1 MEPSDNVEI
10 NLKLN
15 NLAKNITFE
24 RRSQEIKINS
34 QNENKQKIILENPKL
49 YLRNSWEPK
58 LITNKEINNKFFPSK
73 DLICKGQNSNNNQ
86 LFNFQHSNSPI
97 VQYYTR
103 EYEKFNSPN
112 LENNICEQNFNIF
125 KRGSNYS
132 NTSFQTFNY
141 SPSNI
146 FNQNNNN
153 NSNNSFI
160 GMNNG
165 NTPISNSNNTQYLLN
180 GALRKSLMEKME
192 NNNFDNFIIDYS
204 EENEKEIEE
213 ENYEKNNNGKEFL
226 MLTFNSDDECDDV
239 GSNEEIEK
247 NLRNFRSENNSNNNN
262 LRKGFHMPIASAIKK
277 AIEEKDKKEVN
288 NEIIDLQNQNMNNN
302 VIIKNSNEYNID
314 NNNNYNNLNQDI
326 MNNNNNVNKDN
337 NNNYNNFNKDI
348 MNNNNNLNKDINNN
362 NYNNFNQDIN
372 NNYNNF
378 NNDINNNNNLNRDK
392 NDNNMNKDNFNN
404 NIHNIMNQN
413 INNSNNNQINYPN
426 MNIPQYN
433 NIPTYYQ
440 NNVIQQNY
448 YINYNNYPLN
458 ESQMNSFIKRNNYEN
473 IEKNKFSN
481 LYDEKDENLK
491 TNNKINKYPKELFSK
506 NKKSKKSK
514 RLDPSDYINI
524 PLSTLSNNFFELGKD
539 QGACRYL
546 QKLLDEKPNE
556 VIYYLYYPLLQNIL
570 KLINDPFG
578 NYLLQKMF
586 KPMSQ
591 EQIREII
598 NILSPSIYEI
608 GCNSHGTRVLQA
620 LIEKLSNKSLRDIF
634 LNIITPYIIPL
645 LKDLNGTHI
654 VQKFAEHYPEYNP
667 FINKIIIENSS
678 ILATHRHGCCV
689 IQKYIEILDKESKI
703 KLIDSLIFNCLILIT
718 DQFGNYVIQTI
729 LLMNNIDY
737 GNRIV
742 EKMTNN
748 IVYYSKHKY
757 SSNVVEKTFEHCNG
771 VVKKNL
777 INVILKKENLN
788 DLILDEH
795 GNYIVQKVI
804 TISEKETKVYILNYI
819 NSISDKLKN
828 VHFGEKLLNKLSIQY
843 PNFIN

>member
-1 MEPSDNVEI
+1 MEPNDTVEK
-10 NLKLN
+10 NLTLN
-15 NLAKNITFE
+15 NFSNKISFE

-34 QNENKQKIILENPKL
+34 QNENTQKTILENPKL
-49 YLRNSWEPK
+49 YLRNSWEPTILK
-58 LITNKEINNKFFPSK
+58 NNEINNKFFPSK
-73 DLICKGQNSNNNQ
+73 DLICKGQNSSNNNQ
-86 LFNFQHSNSPI
+86 QFNFQHSNSPI

-103 EYEKFNSPN
+103 EFEKFNSPN
-112 LENNICEQNFNIF
+112 MENNFYEQNFNIL
-125 KRGSNYS
+125 KRGSNFS

-160 GMNNG
+160 GINNG
-165 NTPISNSNNTQYLLN
+165 NTPISNTNNTQYLLN
-180 GALRKSLMEKME
+180 GALRKSLMEKMD
-192 NNNFDNFIIDYS
+192 NNLDNFIIDYS

-213 ENYEKNNNGKEFL
+213 ENDDKNNNGKDFL
-226 MLTFNSDDECDDV
+226 MLTFNSDDECDEV
-239 GSNEEIEK
+239 GSNEENEK
-247 NLRNFRSENNSNNNN
+247 NLRHLKSENISSNNN

-277 AIEEKDKKEVN
+277 AIEDKDKKEVN
-288 NEIIDLQNQNMNNN
+288 YENIDIQDQNMNNN
-302 VIIKNSNEYNID
+302 EVITNFIDYNKD
-314 NNNNYNNLNQDI
+314 
-326 MNNNNNVNKDN
+326 MNNNNNLNKD
-337 NNNYNNFNKDI
+337 

-362 NYNNFNQDIN
+362 LYE
-372 NNYNNF
+372 
-378 NNDINNNNNLNRDK
+378 DINNNNNLN
-392 NDNNMNKDNFNN
+392 KDMNN
-404 NIHNIMNQN
+404 NKYLNKN
-413 INNSNNNQINYPN
+413 INKNNYNQINYPN
-426 MNIPQYN
+426 MNITQYN
-433 NIPTYYQ
+433 NVPTYYQ

-448 YINYNNYPLN
+448 YINYNNYPSN
-458 ESQMNSFIKRNNYEN
+458 ENQINPYVKRTNYEK
-473 IEKNKFSN
+473 IEKNKFSS
-481 LYDEKDENLK
+481 LFENNENIK
-491 TNNKINKYPKELFSK
+491 INNKLNKYPKELFSK

-514 RLDPSDYINI
+514 RLDPSEYINI

-546 QKLLDEKPNE
+546 QKLLDENPKE
-556 VIYYLYYPLLQNIL
+556 VIHYFYYPLLQNIL

-591 EQIREII
+591 DQIKEII
-598 NILSPSIYEI
+598 NILSPNIYEI

-620 LIEKLSNKSLRDIF
+620 LIEKLSNKSLKDYY
-634 LNIITPYIIPL
+634 LNIITPFIIPL

-654 VQKFAEHYPEYNP
+654 VQKFAEMYPEYNN
-667 FINKIIIENSS
+667 FINGIIIENCS

-689 IQKYIEILDKESKI
+689 IQKYLEILDKEFKI
-703 KLIDSLIFNCLILIT
+703 KLIDNLILNCLILIT
-718 DQFGNYVIQTI
+718 DQFGNYVIQNI
-729 LLMNNIDY
+729 LLMNKMEY

-748 IVYYSKHKY
+748 IIYYSKHKY

-777 INVILKKENLN
+777 INIFLKKENLN

-795 GNYIVQKVI
+795 GNYIIQKVI
-804 TISEKETKVYILNYI
+804 TISDKDRKFYILNYI

-828 VHFGEKLLNKLSIQY
+828 VHFGEKLLTKLSMQY
-843 PNFIN
+843 PNLFN

>member
-1 MEPSDNVEI
+1 MEPSDTVEKKI
-10 NLKLN
+10 KLN
-15 NLAKNITFE
+15 NMMNSISFE

-34 QNENKQKIILENPKL
+34 QNENTQKTILENPKL
-49 YLRNSWEPK
+49 YLRNSWDPK
-58 LITNKEINNKFFPSK
+58 LIKNKEINNKFFPSK

-86 LFNFQHSNSPI
+86 QFNFPHSNSPI

-103 EYEKFNSPN
+103 EFEKFNSPN
-112 LENNICEQNFNIF
+112 MENNIYEQNFNIF
-125 KRGSNYS
+125 QRGSNYS

-146 FNQNNNN
+146 FNQNNNNN

-192 NNNFDNFIIDYS
+192 NNLDNFIIDCS

-213 ENYEKNNNGKEFL
+213 ENDYKNNNGKEFL
-226 MLTFNSDDECDDV
+226 MLTFNSDDECDEI
-239 GSNEEIEK
+239 GSNEDNEK
-247 NLRNFRSENNSNNNN
+247 NLRHFRSENISNNNN

-277 AIEEKDKKEVN
+277 AIEEKDKKEDN
-288 NEIIDLQNQNMNNN
+288 NENIDLQNQNLNNHEN
-302 VIIKNSNEYNID
+302 ITNSNDYNID
-314 NNNNYNNLNQDI
+314 NNNY
-326 MNNNNNVNKDN
+326 
-337 NNNYNNFNKDI
+337 
-348 MNNNNNLNKDINNN
+348 NNLNKDINNN
-362 NYNNFNQDIN
+362 NNNFGKDIN
-372 NNYNNF
+372 NNNNNFNKDINNNNNKF
-378 NNDINNNNNLNRDK
+378 NNDINNNNNMFNNDINNNNNNFNKDINNNNINKDNNNNK
-392 NDNNMNKDNFNN
+392 NTNMNK
-404 NIHNIMNQN
+404 N
-413 INNSNNNQINYPN
+413 INNNNNNQIIYPN
-426 MNIPQYN
+426 MNITQYN
-433 NIPTYYQ
+433 TVPTYYQ

-448 YINYNNYPLN
+448 YINYNNYPPN
-458 ESQMNSFIKRNNYEN
+458 ENQINSYIKSNNNEK

-481 LYDEKDENLK
+481 IYEIDENLK
-491 TNNKINKYPKELFSK
+491 FNNKINKYPKELFSK
-506 NKKSKKSK
+506 NKKNKKSK

-524 PLSTLSNNFFELGKD
+524 PLSTLSNNFYLLGKD

-591 EQIREII
+591 DQIKEII
-598 NILSPSIYEI
+598 NILEPNIFDI

-620 LIEKLSNKSLRDIF
+620 LIEKLTNKSLKDYF

-667 FINKIIIENSS
+667 FINNIIIENSC

-777 INVILKKENLN
+777 INIILKKENLN

-804 TISEKETKVYILNYI
+804 TISDKETKNYILNYI

-828 VHFGEKLLNKLSIQY
+828 VHFGEKLLNKLNILY
-843 PNFIN
+843 PKLIY

>member
-1 MEPSDNVEI
+1 MEPSDTVEKKI
-10 NLKLN
+10 KLN
-15 NLAKNITFE
+15 NMMNNISFE

-34 QNENKQKIILENPKL
+34 QNENTQKTILENPKL
-49 YLRNSWEPK
+49 YLRNSWDPK
-58 LITNKEINNKFFPSK
+58 LIKNKEINNKFFPSK

-86 LFNFQHSNSPI
+86 QFNFPHSNSPI

-103 EYEKFNSPN
+103 EFEKFNSPN
-112 LENNICEQNFNIF
+112 MENNIYEQNFNIF
-125 KRGSNYS
+125 QRGSNYS

-153 NSNNSFI
+153 NNLNNSFI

-192 NNNFDNFIIDYS
+192 NNLDNFIIDCS

-213 ENYEKNNNGKEFL
+213 ENDYKNNNGKEFL
-226 MLTFNSDDECDDV
+226 MLTFNSDDECDEI
-239 GSNEEIEK
+239 GSNEDNEK
-247 NLRNFRSENNSNNNN
+247 NLRHFRSENISNNNN

-277 AIEEKDKKEVN
+277 AIEEKDKKEDN
-288 NEIIDLQNQNMNNN
+288 NENIDLQNQNLNNHEN
-302 VIIKNSNEYNID
+302 ITNSNDYNID
-314 NNNNYNNLNQDI
+314 NNNY
-326 MNNNNNVNKDN
+326 
-337 NNNYNNFNKDI
+337 
-348 MNNNNNLNKDINNN
+348 NNLNKDINNN
-362 NYNNFNQDIN
+362 NNNFGKDIN
-372 NNYNNF
+372 NNNNNFNKDINNNNNKF
-378 NNDINNNNNLNRDK
+378 NNDINNNNNMFN
-392 NDNNMNKDNFNN
+392 NDINNNNNNFNKDINNNNINKDNNNNNNTNMNK
-404 NIHNIMNQN
+404 N
-413 INNSNNNQINYPN
+413 INNNNNNQIIYPN
-426 MNIPQYN
+426 MNITQYN
-433 NIPTYYQ
+433 TVPTYYQ

-448 YINYNNYPLN
+448 YINYNNYPPN
-458 ESQMNSFIKRNNYEN
+458 ENQINSYIKSNNNEK

-481 LYDEKDENLK
+481 IYEIDENLK
-491 TNNKINKYPKELFSK
+491 FNNKINKYPKELFSK
-506 NKKSKKSK
+506 NKKNKKSK

-524 PLSTLSNNFFELGKD
+524 PLSTLSNNFYLLGKD

-591 EQIREII
+591 DQIKEII
-598 NILSPSIYEI
+598 NILEPNIFDI

-620 LIEKLSNKSLRDIF
+620 LIEKLTNKSLKDYF

-667 FINKIIIENSS
+667 FINNIIIENSC

-777 INVILKKENLN
+777 INIILKKENLN

-804 TISEKETKVYILNYI
+804 TISDKETKNYILNYI

-828 VHFGEKLLNKLSIQY
+828 VHFGEKLLNKLNILY
-843 PNFIN
+843 PKLIY

>member
-1 MEPSDNVEI
+1 MT
-10 NLKLN
+10 N
-15 NLAKNITFE
+15 NISFE

-34 QNENKQKIILENPKL
+34 QNENTQKTILENPKL
-49 YLRNSWEPK
+49 YLRNSWDPK
-58 LITNKEINNKFFPSK
+58 LIKNKEINNKFFPSK

-86 LFNFQHSNSPI
+86 QFNFPHSNSPI

-103 EYEKFNSPN
+103 EFEKFNSPN
-112 LENNICEQNFNIF
+112 MENNIYEQNFNIF
-125 KRGSNYS
+125 QRGSNYS

-146 FNQNNNN
+146 FNQNNNNN

-192 NNNFDNFIIDYS
+192 NNLDNFIIDCS

-213 ENYEKNNNGKEFL
+213 ENDYKNNNGKEFL
-226 MLTFNSDDECDDV
+226 MLTFNSDDECDEV
-239 GSNEEIEK
+239 GSNEDNEK
-247 NLRNFRSENNSNNNN
+247 NLRHFRSENISNNNN

-277 AIEEKDKKEVN
+277 AIEEKDKKEDN
-288 NEIIDLQNQNMNNN
+288 NENIDLQNQNLNNHEN
-302 VIIKNSNEYNID
+302 ITNSNDYNID
-314 NNNNYNNLNQDI
+314 NNNY
-326 MNNNNNVNKDN
+326 
-337 NNNYNNFNKDI
+337 
-348 MNNNNNLNKDINNN
+348 NNLNKDINNN
-362 NYNNFNQDIN
+362 NNNFGKDIN
-372 NNYNNF
+372 NNNNNFNKDINNNNNKF
-378 NNDINNNNNLNRDK
+378 NNDINNNNNMFN
-392 NDNNMNKDNFNN
+392 NDINNNNNNFNKDINNNNINKDNNNNNNTNMNK
-404 NIHNIMNQN
+404 N
-413 INNSNNNQINYPN
+413 INNNNNNQIIYPN
-426 MNIPQYN
+426 MNITQYN
-433 NIPTYYQ
+433 TVPTYYQ

-448 YINYNNYPLN
+448 YINYNNYPPN
-458 ESQMNSFIKRNNYEN
+458 ENQINSYIKSNNNEK

-481 LYDEKDENLK
+481 IYEIDENLK
-491 TNNKINKYPKELFSK
+491 FNNKINKYPKELFSK
-506 NKKSKKSK
+506 NKKNKKSK

-524 PLSTLSNNFFELGKD
+524 PLSTLSNNFYLLGKD

-591 EQIREII
+591 DQIKEII
-598 NILSPSIYEI
+598 NILEPNIFDI

-620 LIEKLSNKSLRDIF
+620 LIEKLTNKSLKDYF

-667 FINKIIIENSS
+667 FINNIIIENSC

-777 INVILKKENLN
+777 INIILKKENLN

-804 TISEKETKVYILNYI
+804 TISDKETKNYILNYI

-828 VHFGEKLLNKLSIQY
+828 VHFGEKLLNKLNILY
-843 PNFIN
+843 PKLIY

>member
-1 MEPSDNVEI
+1 MEPSDTVEKKI
-10 NLKLN
+10 KLN
-15 NLAKNITFE
+15 NMTNNISFE

-34 QNENKQKIILENPKL
+34 QNENTQKTILENPKL
-49 YLRNSWEPK
+49 YLRNSWDPK
-58 LITNKEINNKFFPSK
+58 LIKNKEINNKFFPSK

-86 LFNFQHSNSPI
+86 QFNFPHSNSPI

-103 EYEKFNSPN
+103 EFEKFNSPN
-112 LENNICEQNFNIF
+112 MENNIYEQNFNIF
-125 KRGSNYS
+125 QRGSNYS

-153 NSNNSFI
+153 NNLNNSFI

-192 NNNFDNFIIDYS
+192 NNLDNFIIDCS

-213 ENYEKNNNGKEFL
+213 ENDYKNNNGKEFL
-226 MLTFNSDDECDDV
+226 MLTFNSDDECDEI
-239 GSNEEIEK
+239 GSNEDNEK
-247 NLRNFRSENNSNNNN
+247 NLRHFRSENISNNNN

-277 AIEEKDKKEVN
+277 AIEEKDKKEDN
-288 NEIIDLQNQNMNNN
+288 NENIDLQNQNLNNHEN
-302 VIIKNSNEYNID
+302 ITNSNDYNID
-314 NNNNYNNLNQDI
+314 NNNY
-326 MNNNNNVNKDN
+326 
-337 NNNYNNFNKDI
+337 
-348 MNNNNNLNKDINNN
+348 NNLNKDINNN
-362 NYNNFNQDIN
+362 NNNFGKDIN
-372 NNYNNF
+372 NNNNNFNKDINNNNNKF
-378 NNDINNNNNLNRDK
+378 NNDINNNNNMFN
-392 NDNNMNKDNFNN
+392 NDINNNNNNFNKDINNNNINKDNNNNNNTNMNK
-404 NIHNIMNQN
+404 N
-413 INNSNNNQINYPN
+413 INNNNNNQIIYPN
-426 MNIPQYN
+426 MNITQYN
-433 NIPTYYQ
+433 TVPTYYQ

-448 YINYNNYPLN
+448 YINYNNYPPN
-458 ESQMNSFIKRNNYEN
+458 ENQINSYIKSNNNEK

-481 LYDEKDENLK
+481 IYEIDENLK
-491 TNNKINKYPKELFSK
+491 FNNKINKYPKELFSK
-506 NKKSKKSK
+506 NKKNKKSK

-524 PLSTLSNNFFELGKD
+524 PLSTLSNNFYLLGKD

-591 EQIREII
+591 DQIKEII
-598 NILSPSIYEI
+598 NILEPNIFDI

-620 LIEKLSNKSLRDIF
+620 LIEKLTNKSLKDYF

-667 FINKIIIENSS
+667 FINNIIIENSC

-777 INVILKKENLN
+777 INIILKKENLN

-804 TISEKETKVYILNYI
+804 TISDKETKNYILNYI

-828 VHFGEKLLNKLSIQY
+828 VHFGEKLLNKLNILY
-843 PNFIN
+843 PKLIY

>member
-1 MEPSDNVEI
+1 MEPSDTVEKKI
-10 NLKLN
+10 KLN
-15 NLAKNITFE
+15 NMTNNISFE

-34 QNENKQKIILENPKL
+34 QNENTQKTILENPKL
-49 YLRNSWEPK
+49 YLRNSWDPK
-58 LITNKEINNKFFPSK
+58 LIKNKEINNKFFPSK

-86 LFNFQHSNSPI
+86 QFNFPHSNSPI

-103 EYEKFNSPN
+103 EFEKFNSPN
-112 LENNICEQNFNIF
+112 MENNIYEQNFNIF
-125 KRGSNYS
+125 QRGSNYS

-146 FNQNNNN
+146 FNQNNNNN

-192 NNNFDNFIIDYS
+192 NNLDNFIIDCS

-213 ENYEKNNNGKEFL
+213 ENDYKNNNGKEFL
-226 MLTFNSDDECDDV
+226 MLTFNSDDECDEV
-239 GSNEEIEK
+239 GSNEDNEK
-247 NLRNFRSENNSNNNN
+247 NLRHFRSENISNNNN

-277 AIEEKDKKEVN
+277 AIEEKDKKEDN
-288 NEIIDLQNQNMNNN
+288 NENIDLQNQNLNNHEN
-302 VIIKNSNEYNID
+302 ITNSNDYNID
-314 NNNNYNNLNQDI
+314 NNNY
-326 MNNNNNVNKDN
+326 
-337 NNNYNNFNKDI
+337 
-348 MNNNNNLNKDINNN
+348 NNLNKDINNN
-362 NYNNFNQDIN
+362 NNNFGKDIN
-372 NNYNNF
+372 NNNNNFNKDINNNNNKF
-378 NNDINNNNNLNRDK
+378 NNDINNNNNMFN
-392 NDNNMNKDNFNN
+392 NDINNNNNNFNKDINNNNINKDNNNNNNTNMNK
-404 NIHNIMNQN
+404 N
-413 INNSNNNQINYPN
+413 INNNNNNQIIYPN
-426 MNIPQYN
+426 MNITQYN
-433 NIPTYYQ
+433 TVPTYYQ

-448 YINYNNYPLN
+448 YINYNNYPPN
-458 ESQMNSFIKRNNYEN
+458 ENQINSYIKSNNNEK

-481 LYDEKDENLK
+481 IYEIDENLK
-491 TNNKINKYPKELFSK
+491 FNNKINKYPKELFSK
-506 NKKSKKSK
+506 NKKNKKSK

-524 PLSTLSNNFFELGKD
+524 PLSTLSNNFYLLGKD

-591 EQIREII
+591 DQIKEII
-598 NILSPSIYEI
+598 NILEPNIFDI

-620 LIEKLSNKSLRDIF
+620 LIEKLTNKSLKDYF

-667 FINKIIIENSS
+667 FINNIIIENSC

-777 INVILKKENLN
+777 INIILKKENLN

-804 TISEKETKVYILNYI
+804 TISDKETKNYILNYI

-828 VHFGEKLLNKLSIQY
+828 VHFGEKLLNKLNILY
-843 PNFIN
+843 PKLIY

>member
-1 MEPSDNVEI
+1 MEPSDTVEKKI
-10 NLKLN
+10 KLN
-15 NLAKNITFE
+15 NMTNNISFE

-34 QNENKQKIILENPKL
+34 QNENTQKTILENPKL
-49 YLRNSWEPK
+49 YLRNSWDPK
-58 LITNKEINNKFFPSK
+58 LIKNKEINNKFFPSK

-86 LFNFQHSNSPI
+86 QFNFPHSNSPI

-103 EYEKFNSPN
+103 EFEKFNSPN
-112 LENNICEQNFNIF
+112 MENNIYEQNFNIF
-125 KRGSNYS
+125 QRGSNYS

-146 FNQNNNN
+146 FNQNNNNN

-192 NNNFDNFIIDYS
+192 NNLDNFIIDCS

-213 ENYEKNNNGKEFL
+213 ENDYKNNNGKEFL
-226 MLTFNSDDECDDV
+226 MLTFNSDDECDEV
-239 GSNEEIEK
+239 GSNEDNEK
-247 NLRNFRSENNSNNNN
+247 NLRHFRSENISNNNN

-277 AIEEKDKKEVN
+277 AIEEKDKKEDN
-288 NEIIDLQNQNMNNN
+288 NENIDLQNQNLNNHEN
-302 VIIKNSNEYNID
+302 ITNSNDYNID
-314 NNNNYNNLNQDI
+314 NNNY
-326 MNNNNNVNKDN
+326 
-337 NNNYNNFNKDI
+337 
-348 MNNNNNLNKDINNN
+348 NNLNKDINNN
-362 NYNNFNQDIN
+362 NNNFGKDIN
-372 NNYNNF
+372 NNNNNFNKDINNNNNKF
-378 NNDINNNNNLNRDK
+378 NNDINNNNNMFNNDINNNNNNFNK
-392 NDNNMNKDNFNN
+392 DINNNNINKDNNNNDNNNTNYNMNK
-404 NIHNIMNQN
+404 N
-413 INNSNNNQINYPN
+413 INNNNNNNQIIYPN
-426 MNIPQYN
+426 MNITQYN
-433 NIPTYYQ
+433 TVPTYYQ

-448 YINYNNYPLN
+448 YINYNNYPPN
-458 ESQMNSFIKRNNYEN
+458 ENQINSYIKSNNNEK

-481 LYDEKDENLK
+481 IYEIDENLK
-491 TNNKINKYPKELFSK
+491 FNNKINKYPKELFSK
-506 NKKSKKSK
+506 NKKNKKSK

-524 PLSTLSNNFFELGKD
+524 PLSTLSNNFFQLGKD

-591 EQIREII
+591 DQIKEII
-598 NILSPSIYEI
+598 NILEPNIFDI

-620 LIEKLSNKSLRDIF
+620 LIEKLTNKSLKDYF

-667 FINKIIIENSS
+667 FINNIIIENSC

-777 INVILKKENLN
+777 INIILKKENLN

-804 TISEKETKVYILNYI
+804 TISDKETKNYILNYI

-828 VHFGEKLLNKLSIQY
+828 VHFGEKLLNKLNILY
-843 PNFIN
+843 PKLIY